1 MLKYRIHKPTYLSSI
16 SKFHSFYLVGFSFS
30 FPFWYYYINIALI
43 FLFAFYIFV
52 GPGCSSIGYGAAV
65 ELGPFKIKTNG
76 TGLEFNKY
84 AWNTG
89 LLIPLIAICSFL
101 AFIIFLHV
109 FLGYGKMK
117 GG

>member
-30 FPFWYYYINIALI
+30 FPFWYYCITIALI
-43 FLFAFYIFV
+43 FPFPFYIFV

-101 AFIIFLHV
+101 ALSFLFMS
-109 FLGYGKMK
+109 FLGMEK
-117 GG
+117 